1 MGTFFIENWFIGW
14 ILLELNTITFLG
26 ILAPTTYKSFFKE
39 APLNY
44 FIAQRISSIFLVFSL
59 YILLFLKS
67 FFFTNII
74 FVRAL
79 FFKIAIFPFQGWL
92 ILIVPRISW
101 LFFFIIITFQKII
114 PFIFIELRKL
124 EINNLLMASILGTI
138 FFGRLRNRL
147 ANNLKSLILFSRI
160 SNTRWLMIRT
170 LIRTKIWKLFFII
183 YFIFLGFIFLQELK
197 NTTYSKITFFSLI
210 GVAGLP
216 PLAGFFPKILIII
229 YLTNINIKIF
239 LILLLL
245 SSVLDFYFYTRLSY
259 KALISLKTNLKL
271 KKNSRPRINQFFIL
285 LACCFPLIF

>member
-1 MGTFFIENWFIGW
+1 MENWFIGW

-44 FIAQRISSIFLVFSL
+44 FIAQRISSIFLIFSL

-101 LFFFIIITFQKII
+101 LFFFIIITLQKII
-114 PFIFIELRKL
+114 PIIFIELRKL
-124 EINNLLMASILGTI
+124 EINTLILASILGTI

-160 SNTRWLMIRT
+160 SNTRWLLIRV

-183 YFIFLGFIFLQELK
+183 YLTFLGFIFIQELK
-197 NTTYSKITFFSLI
+197 NTTYRKTSFFSLI
-210 GVAGLP
+210 GIAGLP
-216 PLAGFFPKILIII
+216 PLAGFFPKILIMI
-229 YLTNINIKIF
+229 YLINTNIKIF
-239 LILLLL
+239 LLLLLL

-259 KALISLKTNLKL
+259 KTLINLRTSFKL
-271 KKNSRPRINQFFIL
+271 KKISRPKISQQLFIL
-285 LACCFPLIF
+285 LACCFPIIF